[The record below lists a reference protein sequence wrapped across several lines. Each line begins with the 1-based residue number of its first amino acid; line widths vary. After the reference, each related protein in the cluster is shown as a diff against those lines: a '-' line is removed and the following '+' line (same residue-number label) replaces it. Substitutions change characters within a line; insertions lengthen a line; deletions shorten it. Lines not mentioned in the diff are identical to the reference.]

1 MKKLAI
7 FFTIIIIILCSIS
20 YLYLNYK
27 TQYNTAKKANM
38 EFENYLNV
46 EVYGT
51 DLATIINRA
60 IDNNITNEVEK
71 DNKGIYQ
78 NNNTNSINIEIK
90 MLDNDTIYPM
100 EKLYDGGI
108 EKFINYYSNIKFKCV
123 DLKYHSST
131 NRVKYMLFEQITQ

>member
-1 MKKLAI
+1 MKKIAI
-7 FFTIIIIILCSIS
+7 FFTIMIIIICGIS
-20 YLYLNYK
+20 YMYLNYK
-27 TQYNTAKKANM
+27 AQYNTAKRANM

-60 IDNNITNEVEK
+60 IDNNITNEIEK

-78 NNNTNSINIEIK
+78 NNNENSINIEIK
-90 MLDNDTIYPM
+90 MLDNDTVYQM
-100 EKLYDGGI
+100 EKIYDGGI

>member
-7 FFTIIIIILCSIS
+7 FFTIIIIILCGIS

-78 NNNTNSINIEIK
+78 NNNTNSINISFEY
-90 MLDNDTIYPM
+90 LQTSFTFLYLIY
-100 EKLYDGGI
+100 I
-108 EKFINYYSNIKFKCV
+108 FKFFSLSFM
-123 DLKYHSST
+123 T
-131 NRVKYMLFEQITQ
+131 

>member
-78 NNNTNSINIEIK
+78 NNNTNSINIEI
-90 MLDNDTIYPM
+90 
-100 EKLYDGGI
+100 
-108 EKFINYYSNIKFKCV
+108 
-123 DLKYHSST
+123 
-131 NRVKYMLFEQITQ
+131 

>member
-1 MKKLAI
+1 MLKHA
-7 FFTIIIIILCSIS
+7 
-20 YLYLNYK
+20 
-27 TQYNTAKKANM
+27 ANM

-90 MLDNDTIYPM
+90 I
-100 EKLYDGGI
+100 KLCDRIVYI
-108 EKFINYYSNIKFKCV
+108 QKI
-123 DLKYHSST
+123 
-131 NRVKYMLFEQITQ
+131 

>member
-1 MKKLAI
+1 
-7 FFTIIIIILCSIS
+7 
-20 YLYLNYK
+20 
-27 TQYNTAKKANM
+27 M
-38 EFENYLNV
+38 ES
-46 EVYGT
+46 

-100 EKLYDGGI
+100 EKLYVGGI
-108 EKFINYYSNIKFKCV
+108 EKFINYYSSIKFKCV
-123 DLKYHSST
+123 DIKYHKST

>member
-1 MKKLAI
+1 MKKIAI
-7 FFTIIIIILCSIS
+7 FFAIIIIILCGIS

-27 TQYNTAKKANM
+27 TQYNKAKKANM

-60 IDNNITNEVEK
+60 VDNNITNEVEK
-71 DNKGIYQ
+71 NNKGIYQ
-78 NNNTNSINIEIK
+78 NNDENSINIEIK

-108 EKFINYYSNIKFKCV
+108 EKFINYYSGIKFKCV
-123 DLKYHSST
+123 DIKYHKST
-131 NRVKYMLFEQITQ
+131 NKVKYMLFEQITQ